1 MLHHCGG
8 REDAPVRPCTS
19 WRRGSMTCRESN
31 PAVSA
36 GKVLRQSPAAVIGRD
51 QETVCGLGLSRASV
65 AGLHVD
71 CVLGIIVCHEVAQGR
86 TQLDRATWVTRASL
100 APCELGCAFSHR
112 HLFGSLHHIMRPE
125 GGGVGGVGGARGARR
140 PRLRRRGGAPPRRCR
155 AAGDGV

>member
-1 MLHHCGG
+1 
-8 REDAPVRPCTS
+8 
-19 WRRGSMTCRESN
+19 MTCRESN

-100 APCELGCAFSHR
+100 APCKLGCAFSHR
-112 HLFGSLHHIMRPE
+112 HLFGSLHHVMRPE
-125 GGGVGGVGGARGARR
+125 GGGVGGVGGAQAARR